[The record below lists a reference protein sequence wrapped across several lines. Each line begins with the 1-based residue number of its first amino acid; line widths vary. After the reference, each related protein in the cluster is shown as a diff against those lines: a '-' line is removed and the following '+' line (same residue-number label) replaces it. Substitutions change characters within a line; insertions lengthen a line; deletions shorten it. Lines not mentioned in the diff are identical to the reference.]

1 MFLTRHCGLSDADGG
16 INNQGHNGYVRDC
29 TSLGP
34 DVVPGA
40 RDVPHKVMPAQLKV
54 VKGGK
59 GVAHGKG
66 KKAAP
71 PPPTPT
77 QFYQTMQ

>member
-1 MFLTRHCGLSDADGG
+1 MCRVTLGADADGG

-34 DVVPGA
+34 DVVPGP

-54 VKGGK
+54 VKPAAHGK
-59 GVAHGKG
+59 GKG
-66 KKAAP
+66 KKAAA

>member
-1 MFLTRHCGLSDADGG
+1 MLTAPLVSSDADGG

-40 RDVPHKVMPAQLKV
+40 RFVPKVMPAQLQV
-54 VKGGK
+54 VKGK
-59 GVAHGKG
+59 AAAHGKG

-71 PPPTPT
+71 PPPPTPS

>member
-1 MFLTRHCGLSDADGG
+1 MLSAPLGSSDADGG
-16 INNQGHNGYVRDC
+16 INNEGHNGYVRDC

-40 RDVPHKVMPAQLKV
+40 RFVPKVMPAQLKV
-54 VKGGK
+54 MSGHGK
-59 GVAHGKG
+59 GKGKG

-71 PPPTPT
+71 PPPTPS